1 MTTMIGPLDA
11 LADSRTVMTLGEWVV
26 RLYDWMTATTTYNNP
41 TLLRHF
47 RDTPC
52 LIQVPATYDAFVTA
66 YNALPAAPTQDE
78 KTTLMILFL
87 TYFGMITNELPV
99 YEAVTRG
106 ILARAHNGISISI
119 LGMFAKAG
127 SQTPAFVT
135 KLKTGAPEG
144 MFQELMPGGR
154 TVARTWGIVT
164 SLVSNVAVDV

>member
-1 MTTMIGPLDA
+1 MIGPLDA

-52 LIQVPATYDAFVTA
+52 LIQVPVTYDAFVTS
-66 YNALPAAPTQDE
+66 YDALPAAPTQDE
-78 KTTLMILFL
+78 TTTLMILFL

-144 MFQELMPGGR
+144 TFQELIPGGR